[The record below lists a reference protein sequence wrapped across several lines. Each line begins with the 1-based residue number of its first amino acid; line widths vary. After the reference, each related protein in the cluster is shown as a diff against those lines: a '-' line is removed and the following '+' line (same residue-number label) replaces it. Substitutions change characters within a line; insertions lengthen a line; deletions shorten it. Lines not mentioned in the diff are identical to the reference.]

1 MVGKTGTEG
10 DDRWEP
16 RYGNDS
22 RPWLLGFSESPQP
35 SVTTTTRE
43 TFTVDWP
50 AKPRTEGIR
59 RQLLRKAL
67 WEQTRREVAE
77 ELERTDAPPVTTTE
91 YTETFIKE
99 GFTAKPIQ
107 TDPESRKKVERG
119 DVGAKVS
126 LVRAEQ
132 TNSCDSRALG
142 FLRTPEAHHEA
153 YQSMISAVPQTV
165 ENNLSGPPGEIHHPL
180 KEQVFSSFILLI
192 THSKER
198 IFPKDADFVKMLPQ
212 KTSIY
217 FVREGQMP
225 PWRKANVVPFRSF
238 SYPDATFT
246 FSHVQRKPISLIRS
260 LNTLSRP

>member
-107 TDPESRKKVERG
+107 TDPELHRRYPLYGDSGLSVWSERFPSLP
-119 DVGAKVS
+119 GAT
-126 LVRAEQ
+126 RAPQ
-132 TNSCDSRALG
+132 SGHQFRRYAG
-142 FLRTPEAHHEA
+142 FTKPLDETLDDD
-153 YQSMISAVPQTV
+153 PQ
-165 ENNLSGPPGEIHHPL
+165 E
-180 KEQVFSSFILLI
+180 
-192 THSKER
+192 
-198 IFPKDADFVKMLPQ
+198 PK
-212 KTSIY
+212 
-217 FVREGQMP
+217 
-225 PWRKANVVPFRSF
+225 
-238 SYPDATFT
+238 
-246 FSHVQRKPISLIRS
+246 
-260 LNTLSRP
+260 